1 MTRYAT
7 NPYEENFHK
16 WETERTRKRNEYWV
30 MLRKARLDFQADEC
44 SNSSEHSIGAFRYWM
59 ERRWGLAIELVDGN
73 ISAGYNIID
82 ESKYLLFQ
90 MKYA

>member
-1 MTRYAT
+1 MSRYT
-7 NPYEENFHK
+7 INPYEKSFQQWEEN
-16 WETERTRKRNEYWV
+16 RTRKRNEYWV
-30 MLRKARLDFQADEC
+30 MLKRAQKDYTENEC
-44 SNSSEHSIGAFRYWM
+44 DGTVSFGGFRYWM

-73 ISAGYNIID
+73 ISASYNVTD